1 MDIELYLVPSNHQ
14 TLIWFIDHFKEITEA
29 WTLFFFPEIGQ
40 HSPALMVFFRV
51 IDWYIILWLWEPRF
65 SNSQLLYHCEA
76 EKREREREKK
86 KKGERYFQCAEFCQD
101 KKKKLLLVFTLAAL
115 YTLNQFQR
123 FHVFNTCL
131 TKPLTDLLSLL

>member
-86 KKGERYFQCAEFCQD
+86 KERWEVLSMCWVLSRQ
-101 KKKKLLLVFTLAAL
+101 KKKLLLVFTLAAL

>member
-65 SNSQLLYHCEA
+65 SNSQLLYHCDA

-86 KKGERYFQCAEFCQD
+86 ERWEVLSMCWVLSRQ
-101 KKKKLLLVFTLAAL
+101 KKKLLLVFTLAAL
-115 YTLNQFQR
+115 YALNQFQR
-123 FHVFNTCL
+123 LHAFNTCL